1 MATVFPSQGAE
12 MSFEHERYPIY
23 TQDDS
28 LDDVIKDQQRILDA
42 ALKVRS
48 MQVIQGALMNMG
60 QNFDPIVRR
69 RHRHYRRALGLTV
82 ADGQLVTVHFAHHSF
97 HHFHGA
103 GGTRHHPGAQAGQI
117 VVLELRQAQFRDKH
131 GRHAIQRSHTFR
143 LHRLERRAR
152 IECPIRK
159 NNRCPARQ
167 RRHGTS
173 HAAEAVIHG

>member
-60 QNFDPIVRR
+60 QNLGDFALPLVRP
-69 RHRHYRRALGLTV
+69 LTIGGV
-82 ADGQLVTVHFAHHSF
+82 AH
-97 HHFHGA
+97 
-103 GGTRHHPGAQAGQI
+103 
-117 VVLELRQAQFRDKH
+117 
-131 GRHAIQRSHTFR
+131 
-143 LHRLERRAR
+143 
-152 IECPIRK
+152 
-159 NNRCPARQ
+159 
-167 RRHGTS
+167 
-173 HAAEAVIHG
+173 